1 MAISLFPFVFFHCNT
16 YHGIRALLVLVLP
29 FFFLGKQKLLKFLFL
44 FFFCFPSSFSFQFY
58 LIFRTTSILET
69 MLHLSITSGLFA
81 HLLTVKLDRNNFL
94 LWRQQA
100 MATIRCHNLQCFV
113 LQENH
118 SSPPEFLTELDQK
131 VARINPK
138 FTAWQQQDQL
148 LVCWLLSSMSESILP
163 HMVGSNTIFDI

>member
-1 MAISLFPFVFFHCNT
+1 
-16 YHGIRALLVLVLP
+16 
-29 FFFLGKQKLLKFLFL
+29 
-44 FFFCFPSSFSFQFY
+44 
-58 LIFRTTSILET
+58 

-100 MATIRCHNLQCFV
+100 MATIRCHSLQCFV

-118 SSPPEFLTELDQK
+118 SSPPEFLAELDQQ

-138 FTAWQQQDQL
+138 FTA
-148 LVCWLLSSMSESILP
+148 
-163 HMVGSNTIFDI
+163 